1 MGSGFALKKLNEAR
15 NARGHRSLAVD
26 GVPIPLGLSHS
37 ETTPTTE
44 VEAVT
49 TNGEL
54 RHTPTSDQASSIAS
68 AFKRRKEA
76 HSVKEHAAHVL
87 DGAEPGAEA
96 RLGPATFATT
106 PTTEVAAAATLG
118 RLSFEKYMTS
128 AQCVECAS
136 KRQRAAPSA
145 KVPAQVA
152 VDGLQARI
160 LPGLYPFEMIPIIE
174 VEAVLIIGIWTA
186 PSHVAPSFVHLT
198 PHALVEGYNRFIQ
211 REGSLVKCH

>member
-1 MGSGFALKKLNEAR
+1 MGSGFVLKKLNAAR
-15 NARGHRSLAVD
+15 NVRGHRTLAVD

-49 TNGEL
+49 TNGES

-68 AFKRRKEA
+68 AFQETEGSSQCQGTRSSCTGWSGAGNGSPSWTSYFRDDTDNRGGGCRYAWKIEFREVYGVSPVCRVCFKE
-76 HSVKEHAAHVL
+76 
-87 DGAEPGAEA
+87 
-96 RLGPATFATT
+96 
-106 PTTEVAAAATLG
+106 TEG
-118 RLSFEKYMTS
+118 SS
-128 AQCVECAS
+128 
-136 KRQRAAPSA
+136 SA

-186 PSHVAPSFVHLT
+186 PSHVAPSIVHLT
-198 PHALVEGYNRFIQ
+198 PHALVEGYSRFH
-211 REGSLVKCH
+211 SNVKVL